1 VAPEVTT
8 RLMSAVF
15 ARSVALL
22 ALSLAS
28 CATALQLSVARIPAP
43 AAVRPAMARM
53 QIPAED
59 TSTETDMVVEAG
71 KVVPTG
77 PSEHSE
83 ASEAVKA
90 RILAEVPDL
99 ALGFRRAEF
108 WSNQTATLLEVI
120 NVLGRFETCAEWK
133 DRTIF
138 SVVENTRQENEAQGE
153 TRERHDMALRMGC
166 CERVALYQNLPSLPF
181 TNAKLA
187 ESVGMTV
194 EDFAGLEV
202 TKAACNVVYDALAE
216 SRSGLIPYATI
227 DQRRK
232 ALLDESGAFNEV
244 AFRAG
249 LYKSR
254 ALIIFAWFLFGK
266 GNFVWVLVT
275 VKFLHDW
282 KPDVIPSPVDMG
294 LFKIGTF
301 I

>member
-1 VAPEVTT
+1 
-8 RLMSAVF
+8 MSAVS

-28 CATALQLSVARIPAP
+28 CATALQLGVARMPAP
-43 AAVRPAMARM
+43 AAVRPAAARM
-53 QIPAED
+53 QIPVED
-59 TSTETDMVVEAG
+59 TSTETDDLVVEAG

-133 DRTIF
+133 DRTVF
-138 SVVENTRQENEAQGE
+138 SVVENTREENEAQGE

-166 CERVALYQNLPSLPF
+166 CERVALYQNCPLLPF

-216 SRSGLIPYATI
+216 SRSGLIPYATL
-227 DQRRK
+227 DLRRK
-232 ALLDESGAFNEV
+232 TLLDEVLCPG
-244 AFRAG
+244 RAP
-249 LYKSR
+249 
-254 ALIIFAWFLFGK
+254 
-266 GNFVWVLVT
+266 
-275 VKFLHDW
+275 H
-282 KPDVIPSPVDMG
+282 
-294 LFKIGTF
+294 
-301 I
+301 